1 MTASVPPP
9 PLCNRVAN
17 CGWSTGG
24 SSCRCEEWPQWLA
37 NHGRSALATAIET
50 CEGNV
55 LLDPVDAVSLPT
67 KRGSF
72 VSYYRP
78 SGTAS
83 S

>member
-17 CGWSTGG
+17 CGWSSGG
-24 SSCRCEEWPQWLA
+24 SSCRCEAWPQWLA
-37 NHGRSALATAIET
+37 THGRSHATAIRT

-55 LLDPVDAVSLPT
+55 VSDPDGAVSLPVA
-67 KRGSF
+67 KGSL

-78 SGTAS
+78 LRTAS
-83 S
+83 SS